1 MYAPEGRA
9 NALFVANND
18 YYLVVNSLQ
27 QYPDR
32 IERLTL
38 LAQSLVTD
46 PSWDEVTRL
55 LALRIL
61 DFWGCQEVYLF
72 EVHSGGSLK
81 LKASY
86 GVADTTNFSEISL
99 AASPEL
105 GSVLSYGRT
114 TWIVDAAKGDNLI
127 PSALGS
133 HHNGGVV
140 IAPLNRVNIPEFLM
154 IATFADTLPDNP
166 ASGPFMSSV
175 VSLLELRV
183 AMAEGGSA
191 RRVVAGSP
199 ASNVDFSERQQRI
212 LERIQDGKTNKS
224 IARELGFSE
233 STIRQE
239 TLRLYRSLGVN
250 SRTDAV
256 IAAQAKGLLTS

>member
-1 MYAPEGRA
+1 M
-9 NALFVANND
+9 
-18 YYLVVNSLQ
+18 SLQ

-46 PSWDEVTRL
+46 PSWDEVLRL
-55 LALRIL
+55 LALRIF
-61 DFWGCQEVYLF
+61 DFWGCQEVYLY

-81 LKASY
+81 LKSSY
-86 GVADTTNFSEISL
+86 GVVDPSKLEEISL
-99 AASPEL
+99 ATSPEL

-114 TWIVDAAKGDNLI
+114 TWIVDAAEGDDLI
-127 PSALGS
+127 PSTLGS

-140 IAPLNRVNIPEFLM
+140 IAPLNRVNIPEFVL
-154 IATFADTLPDNP
+154 IATFAETLPENP

-191 RRVVAGSP
+191 RRTVAGAP

-212 LERIQDGKTNKS
+212 LERIQEGKTNKS

-233 STIRQE
+233 STIR
-239 TLRLYRSLGVN
+239 
-250 SRTDAV
+250 
-256 IAAQAKGLLTS
+256 